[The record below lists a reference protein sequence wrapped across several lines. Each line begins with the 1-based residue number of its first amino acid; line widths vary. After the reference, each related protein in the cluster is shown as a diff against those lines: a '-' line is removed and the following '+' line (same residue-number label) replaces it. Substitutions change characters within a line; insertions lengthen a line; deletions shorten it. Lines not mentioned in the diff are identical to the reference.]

1 MFFPAVIAEARMCL
15 RMYVFDSLGMPVGFA
30 LSCPVNTYC
39 LTSRVTEEL
48 GRKRDSNSV
57 DCCVV
62 IERKNVYMYVC
73 VYMREGEK
81 EIEKMGLTALHS
93 RLIVNL
99 SKIDHLFA
107 K

>member
-1 MFFPAVIAEARMCL
+1 MFFPAVIVEARMCL

-48 GRKRDSNSV
+48 GRERFELRRLLCSNREKE
-57 DCCVV
+57 CV
-62 IERKNVYMYVC
+62 YVC
-73 VYMREGEK
+73 VCIREGEK